1 MRSSFLNLNAKDFI
15 KGLIVALITAVIAFL
30 YEWIAAGKPLDLSM
44 LKTVGLV
51 ALSAGLA
58 YILKN
63 LGTNSQ
69 GQILKT
75 EKPIK

>member
-1 MRSSFLNLNAKDFI
+1 MVRSDFLNLNGRDYL
-15 KGLIVALITAVIAFL
+15 KGLIVALLTAVITFL
-30 YEWIAAGKPLDLSM
+30 YEWIAAGKPLDLSL

-58 YILKN
+58 YLLKN
-63 LGTNSQ
+63 LGTNSS

-75 EKPIK
+75 EK